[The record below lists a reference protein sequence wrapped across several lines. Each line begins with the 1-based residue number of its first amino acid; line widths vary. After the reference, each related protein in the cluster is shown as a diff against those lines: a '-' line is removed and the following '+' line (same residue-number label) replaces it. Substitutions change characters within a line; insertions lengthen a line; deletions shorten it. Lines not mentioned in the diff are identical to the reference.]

1 MIESCNANHFEF
13 FLERDPQSLD
23 ELSLLGGQHFLL
35 TLALESIKRHLF
47 ILMLLSVKVYLMFLT
62 KRWTRKLH
70 KDSLRRNRHIKVG
83 RGIKELTHNLEQRAS
98 NDRLVWITMPLLTD
112 ASGMLAILVG
122 TRFAV
127 VEGTRIYF
135 LHVKTEKMTVE
146 KGVVIN
152 TWVEDPKVVF
162 NVGDPTSPFL

>member
-1 MIESCNANHFEF
+1 MIESCNANLIEF

-23 ELSLLGGQHFLL
+23 ELSLLGVNIFCSP
-35 TLALESIKRHLF
+35 LALESIKRHLF
-47 ILMLLSVKVYLMFLT
+47 ILMNLPAKVHLMFLT
-62 KRWTRKLH
+62 KVWTRKLH

-83 RGIKELTHNLEQRAS
+83 RGIKELTHNLEQRAN
-98 NDRLVWITMPLLTD
+98 NDRPVWTIMPLLTD
-112 ASGMLAILVG
+112 ASGMLAILEG
-122 TRFAV
+122 AGFAV
-127 VEGTRIYF
+127 VEGARIYF